1 MFPWVHEFRPEL
13 GHLIFTCGFATV
25 FVVVM
30 TTIVIV
36 FKKVYEIYKQ
46 KAVEKIAW
54 QAAFEDF
61 PRQNRKCR
69 HEINGLF
76 AERTCNNYF
85 DCNECAIHKQLI
97 QYGVPEAAL
106 VTAGD
111 DGNTEIFGLNIPLDR
126 MYHRGHT
133 WVKQDDDGN
142 YLVGIDDFGKRLIGK
157 PEKIEFPE
165 VGSTLH
171 TNGTAW
177 KIKRGKADARILSP
191 INGEVIETG
200 DPEKGWFLKIK
211 PEANNGN
218 TDHLLKN
225 GKEIKAWFMK
235 ELERLQFALS
245 TDGVGASL
253 ADGGVLIDDLPK
265 SNPDAD
271 WDGVYGE
278 IFLEP

>member
-13 GHLIFTCGFATV
+13 GHLIFTGGFAMV
-25 FVVVM
+25 FVIVM

-46 KAVEKIAW
+46 RAVEKIAW

-61 PRQNRKCR
+61 PTFNKRCR
-69 HEINGLF
+69 YEISGLF
-76 AERTCNNYF
+76 NERTCNNYF
-85 DCNECAIHKQLI
+85 DCRECAVNKQLLEKGI
-97 QYGVPEAAL
+97 PEKALAA
-106 VTAGD
+106 AGD

-133 WVKQDDDGN
+133 WVKQDEDGN
-142 YLVGIDDFGKRLIGK
+142 YLVGLDDFGKRLIGK
-157 PEKIEFPE
+157 PENIELPE
-165 VGSTLH
+165 IGSKLH
-171 TNGTAW
+171 ANGTAW
-177 KIKRGKADARILSP
+177 KVKRGKADTRILSP
-191 INGEVIETG
+191 IDGEVIETG
-200 DPEKGWFLKIK
+200 DPEKGWYLKIK
-211 PEANNGN
+211 SEPDNVD
-218 TDHLLKN
+218 TSHLLKH

-235 ELERLQFALS
+235 ELERLQFALA